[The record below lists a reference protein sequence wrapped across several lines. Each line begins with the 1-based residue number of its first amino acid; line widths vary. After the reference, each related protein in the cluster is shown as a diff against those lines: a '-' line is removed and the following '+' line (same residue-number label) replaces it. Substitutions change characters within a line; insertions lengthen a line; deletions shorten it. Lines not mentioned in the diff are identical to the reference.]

1 MKIQMTI
8 RLELPERIIGHS
20 RIGSELNACVANI
33 PETYPPQPKN
43 AAWPKE
49 IKFPNPKT
57 RLSPIAAIANIV
69 ILVANV
75 TKYGSST

>member
-49 IKFPNPKT
+49 IKFPNPRT
-57 RLSPIAAIANIV
+57 RFNPIAAIEKIIILESNV
-69 ILVANV
+69 I
-75 TKYGSST
+75 K